1 MKSFRSFLSASIL
14 GTLAVLL
21 PVQAS
26 AQTPAPTTAPVITSQ
41 PTSQTVTAGAKVTF
55 NVTASATGDTTYRW
69 FKEARLVSSG
79 SVSAYV
85 IESVRVEDAGVYR
98 VEIANAAGST
108 VSNLVTLTVN
118 AAPVPVGVAP
128 VITTQPASLVVNVG
142 ANATFTVVATGTP
155 APTYRWFKND
165 VALEGA
171 TSASLALSSVKISDA
186 GSYTVKV
193 SNHAGAVTSAAA
205 ALTVNAVAGVIT
217 AGPQSQTVKAGANV
231 TFGVTATGT
240 GLTYQWRFKGRA
252 IKGATTATLTLENVG
267 TTSDGVYSI
276 TVSNATGVAGAASAT
291 LAVTVDARLTN
302 ISTRGHVGEDDE
314 VLVTGFVV
322 RGGATKKVVLRAV
335 GPTLGTQFNL
345 SDALANPKL
354 TLSSSA
360 RGGAVIDTNSG
371 WGGATTLS
379 TLFTQVGAF
388 PLVATSADAALV
400 ATLGSGAYTA
410 QITAPRGTDGVA
422 LAELYDADTGSP
434 ATEIINISTRAHVGA
449 EAKDTLIAGFAITG
463 TTSNTVI
470 VRGVGASLGTLFG
483 LRRALGA
490 THVAVY
496 NSAGVQV
503 AANTVWGGR
512 DKDDEDD
519 MDDACDRAG
528 TWRLPRGSND
538 SALLLTLA
546 PGVYTAHV
554 TGVNRASGIA
564 LVEIYEVH

>member
-1 MKSFRSFLSASIL
+1 MKTLRSFLSVLVL
-14 GTLAVLL
+14 GTSVLLAV
-21 PVQAS
+21 QAT
-26 AQTPAPTTAPVITSQ
+26 AQTPPPAVVPVIATQ
-41 PTSQTVTAGAKVTF
+41 PVSQTVTAGAKVTF
-55 NVTASATGDTTYRW
+55 NVTATSSGDTTYRW

-118 AAPVPVGVAP
+118 ATPAPVGVAP
-128 VITTQPASLVVNVG
+128 VITTQPASLVVNTG

-193 SNHAGAVTSAAA
+193 SNSAGTVTSASA

-240 GLTYQWRFKGRA
+240 GLTCQWRFKGRT
-252 IKGATTATLTLENVG
+252 IKGATSATLALENVG
-267 TTSDGVYSI
+267 TTSDGVYSV
-276 TVSNATGVAGAASAT
+276 TVSNASGVAGAASAT

-345 SDALANPKL
+345 ADALANPKL

-360 RGGAVIDTNSG
+360 RGGGVIDTNSG
-371 WGGATTLS
+371 WGGATALS
-379 TLFTQVGAF
+379 TLFLQVGAF

-400 ATLGSGAYTA
+400 ATLGGGAYTA

-422 LAELYDADTGSP
+422 LAELYDADSGSP
-434 ATEIINISTRAHVGA
+434 ATEIINISTRANVGA

-483 LRRALGA
+483 MRRALGA

-503 AANTVWGGR
+503 AANTVWSGR
-512 DKDDEDD
+512 DKDEDDD
-519 MDDACDRAG
+519 MDDACDRVG
-528 TWRLPRGSND
+528 TWRLPRGSTD

>member
-1 MKSFRSFLSASIL
+1 MKTLRSALS
-14 GTLAVLL
+14 VLVVVTSL
-21 PVQAS
+21 LVAVQAT
-26 AQTPAPTTAPVITSQ
+26 AQTPPPVVAPLITIQ
-41 PTSQTVTAGAKVTF
+41 PASQTVTAGVKVTF
-55 NVTASATGDTTYRW
+55 NVTATTSGDTTYRW
-69 FKEARLVSSG
+69 FKEARLVSS
-79 SVSAYV
+79 SSASAYV
-85 IESVRVEDAGVYR
+85 IESVRVEDAGLYR
-98 VEIANAAGST
+98 VEIANAGGSV
-108 VSNLVTLTVN
+108 VSNSATLMVN
-118 AAPVPVGVAP
+118 PSSVPVGVAP
-128 VITTQPASLVVNVG
+128 AITTQPTSLVVNVG
-142 ANATFTVVATGTP
+142 ASATFTVVATGTP

-165 VALEGA
+165 IALDDA
-171 TSASLALSSVKISDA
+171 KSASLTLGSVKITDA

-193 SNHAGAVTSAAA
+193 SNSAGTVTSAAA
-205 ALTVNAVAGVIT
+205 GLTVNAVAGGIT

-240 GLTYQWRFKGRA
+240 GLTYQWRFKGRT
-252 IKGATTATLTLENVG
+252 IKDATTATLTLQNVG
-267 TTSDGVYSI
+267 TTSDGAYSV

-314 VLVTGFVV
+314 ILVTGFVV
-322 RGGATKKVVLRAV
+322 RGSATKKVVLRAV
-335 GPTLGTQFNL
+335 GPTLGTQFDL

-354 TLSSSA
+354 TLSSSG

-371 WGGATTLS
+371 WGGATALS
-379 TLFTQVGAF
+379 TLFLQVGAF

-410 QITAPRGTDGVA
+410 QITAPNGTDGVA

-434 ATEIINISTRAHVGA
+434 ATEIINISTRANVGA

-483 LRRALGA
+483 MRRALGA

-512 DKDDEDD
+512 DKDDDDD

-528 TWRLPRGSND
+528 TWRLPRGSTD